1 MTSWR
6 AQLLVAATCLILGL
20 LLVPQFRSQRSTDL
34 ANQSLNDQASYISGL
49 YRANVDLRDQ
59 LTELQHEVD
68 TYRQTDTAGSSN
80 LEDLVREVKRLRI
93 ANGEVDI
100 IGPGV
105 RVVITDTVDARHIQ
119 DVVNELRSSGVEGMA
134 VGDVRLLT
142 RSVVSSD
149 AEGHILIDNQ
159 LVSPPYVI
167 TAIGDPDTIESAVNR
182 KGGLLELLR
191 ATEKLQIG
199 VEKIAQDDRAA
210 WIKMPKT
217 AIEQQ
222 WRFAQ
227 PAPPQ

>member
-1 MTSWR
+1 MKSWR
-6 AQLLVAATCLILGL
+6 AQFLIAATCLILGL
-20 LLVPQFRSQRSTDL
+20 MLVPQFRSQRSTDL
-34 ANQSLNDQASYISGL
+34 ANQSLNYQATYISSL

-59 LTELQHEVD
+59 LAELQREVD
-68 TYRQTDTAGSSN
+68 AYKQTNSAGSSN

-100 IGPGV
+100 TGPGV
-105 RVVITDTVDARHIQ
+105 RMVITDTVDARHIQ

-134 VGDVRLLT
+134 VGDVRLLA

-149 AEGHILIDNQ
+149 ADGHILVDNQ
-159 LVSPPYVI
+159 QVNPPYVI
-167 TAIGDPDTIESAVNR
+167 TAIGDPDTIEAAVNR
-182 KGGLLELLR
+182 KGGLVELLR

-199 VEKIAQDDRAA
+199 IEKITLDDRAA

-227 PAPPQ
+227 PAAAQ

>member
-6 AQLLVAATCLILGL
+6 AQLLIALVCLILGL
-20 LLVPQFRSQRSTDL
+20 MLVPQFRSQRTTDL
-34 ANQSLNDQASYISGL
+34 ATQSLNDQASYISSL
-49 YRANVDLRDQ
+49 YRANLDLHDQ
-59 LTELQHEVD
+59 LDELQTEVAN
-68 TYRQTDTAGSSN
+68 YKQTNTAGASN

-100 IGPGV
+100 TGPGV

-134 VGDVRLLT
+134 VDDVRLLT

-149 AEGHILIDNQ
+149 ADGHILVDNQ
-159 LVSPPYVI
+159 QITSPIVI
-167 TAIGDPDTIESAVNR
+167 TAIGDPDTIEAAVNR

-191 ATEKLQIG
+191 ATEKLNIG
-199 VEKIAQDDRAA
+199 VEKIAQADRNA

-217 AIEQQ
+217 AIDQQ

-227 PAPPQ
+227 PAAQ

>member
-1 MTSWR
+1 
-6 AQLLVAATCLILGL
+6 
-20 LLVPQFRSQRSTDL
+20 
-34 ANQSLNDQASYISGL
+34 
-49 YRANVDLRDQ
+49 
-59 LTELQHEVD
+59 
-68 TYRQTDTAGSSN
+68 
-80 LEDLVREVKRLRI
+80 
-93 ANGEVDI
+93 VDI
-100 IGPGV
+100 TGPGV
-105 RVVITDTVDARHIQ
+105 RVVISDTVDARHIQ